1 MLCSHWLGWS
11 STFFT
16 SPVLSSFHL
25 TVHFL
30 LMSIKM
36 AMLDDH
42 VSFLEHNESNAWIS
56 NFCLQV
62 TQLSPS
68 ILKSK
73 GVPVYRCVQN
83 PGEFVLTFPRAYH
96 SGFNC
101 GFNCAEAVNVA
112 PVDWLPHGHIAI
124 DLYRE
129 QGRKTSISH
138 DKLLLGASRDA
149 VQAQWELNLLK
160 KNTSCNLQWKGFCG
174 KDGLLAKALKVNSA
188 FPYNKYK
195 G

>member
-1 MLCSHWLGWS
+1 M
-11 STFFT
+11 
-16 SPVLSSFHL
+16 VLFISFNL
-25 TVHFL
+25 YL
-30 LMSIKM
+30 S
-36 AMLDDH
+36 A
-42 VSFLEHNESNAWIS
+42 ACIS
-56 NFCLQV
+56 NLLQV

-83 PGEFVLTFPRAYH
+83 PGDFVLTFPRAYH

-124 DLYRE
+124 ELYQE

-138 DKLLLGASRDA
+138 DKLLLGAAREA
-149 VQAQWELNLLK
+149 VRAQWELNLLK
-160 KNTSCNLQWKGFCG
+160 KNTLDNLRWKDVCG
-174 KDGLLAKALKVNSA
+174 KEGLLAKALKVNYA
-188 FPYNKYK
+188 FP
-195 G
+195 